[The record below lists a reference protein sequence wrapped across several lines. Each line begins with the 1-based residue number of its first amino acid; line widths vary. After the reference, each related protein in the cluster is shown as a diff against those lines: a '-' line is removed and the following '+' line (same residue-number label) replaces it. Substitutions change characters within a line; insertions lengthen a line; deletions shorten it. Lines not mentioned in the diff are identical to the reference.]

1 MDQHTSLLRP
11 GRHTDPIIITNDEL
25 RVGSCINAGR
35 YHEVGSAGVERYDE
49 KCSKYAKSK
58 LSYKSSRRA
67 VKQDWGL
74 AEDISNSVR
83 TVDKN
88 HPVSYYCRSVFAGLP
103 LSVHVQDLPRS
114 VVVPPNSNRRILES
128 LHFQGEQ

>member
-1 MDQHTSLLRP
+1 MTSCVWDPASTQADTTRLEVP
-11 GRHTDPIIITNDEL
+11 GQS
-25 RVGSCINAGR
+25 V
-35 YHEVGSAGVERYDE
+35 YDE

-67 VKQDWGL
+67 VKQDTGL
-74 AEDISNSVR
+74 AKDAINSAR

-88 HPVSYYCRSVFAGLP
+88 HSVSYYCRSVFAGLP
-103 LSVHVQDLPRS
+103 YQCMCSIFHALSLCRL
-114 VVVPPNSNRRILES
+114 NSNRRILES

>member
-1 MDQHTSLLRP
+1 MTSCVWDPASTQADTTRLEVP
-11 GRHTDPIIITNDEL
+11 GQS
-25 RVGSCINAGR
+25 V
-35 YHEVGSAGVERYDE
+35 YDE

-67 VKQDWGL
+67 VKQDTGHVK
-74 AEDISNSVR
+74 DIINSIR

-88 HPVSYYCRSVFAGLP
+88 HLVSYYCRSVSAGLP
-103 LSVHVQDLPRS
+103 ESVHVQHLPRS
-114 VVVPPNSNRRILES
+114 AVVPPNSNRRILES